1 MSQKRDTI
9 WEKPASRRLIF
20 ICFLLIIVTFICFGG
35 TYLEYRASIAAYE
48 NKKQSKI
55 IDAVIE

>member
-20 ICFLLIIVTFICFGG
+20 ICFLLIIATFICFGG
-35 TYLEYRASIAAYE
+35 TYLEYRASTAALRE
-48 NKKQSKI
+48 QE
-55 IDAVIE
+55 AVKDN